1 MGLTVLLLPKNV
13 IQILPRGRE
22 VWGLFDKFFLS
33 YHVQTYRNRDVI
45 GFRFFD

>member
-22 VWGLFDKFFLS
+22 VWALFDKFFLS